1 MTGKS
6 EARWTIE
13 ELGDRV
19 AAALADGYDGPAD
32 GRARAVPD
40 QRTIRYYGTLGIV
53 DRPAAMRGRTAL
65 YGERHLRQ
73 IVAVK
78 RLQARGRSLAEIQR
92 ELAGITD
99 RALAKLAAV
108 PDEALGAD
116 AAAAD
121 AAVAADATAPAP
133 PRRRDFW
140 RTRSMPAVQIGVSL
154 APGLTLL
161 FPATRTPDEEE
172 FAALRRAAAPL
183 IRELADRGLGRF
195 EEEDERP

>member
-13 ELGDRV
+13 ELGGRV
-19 AAALADGYDGPAD
+19 AAALADDYDGPAD

-53 DRPAAMRGRTAL
+53 DRPAAMRGRVAL

-78 RLQARGRSLAEIQR
+78 RLQARGKSLAEIQR
-92 ELAGITD
+92 KLAGITD

-108 PDEALGAD
+108 PEEAI
-116 AAAAD
+116 AAD
-121 AAVAADATAPAP
+121 AAVAAPAAAASAP

-140 RTRSMPAVQIGVSL
+140 RTRSTPAVQIGVSL

-172 FAALRRAAAPL
+172 LAALRRAAAPL
-183 IRELADRGLGRF
+183 IRELADRGLGHF
-195 EEEDERP
+195 EEEDSTP